1 MGMKVG
7 MQTGMSSNMSA
18 APSPVKQANFAAAPP
33 QQQVVEGQSDMNAV
47 QQVRRP
53 LVSHHRLL
61 LTYDTRCR
69 QAVVV
74 MISQCKADTGC
85 SLTDIEQGLQGQFVN
100 SNCLQLAKDVTEF
113 LRSEGHVYPTIDDNH
128 FQLCAS

>member
-47 QQVRRP
+47 QQVRAP
-53 LVSHHRLL
+53 VVSHRRLL
-61 LTYDTRCR
+61 LMCR
-69 QAVVV
+69 HV
-74 MISQCKADTGC
+74 AD
-85 SLTDIEQGLQGQFVN
+85 
-100 SNCLQLAKDVTEF
+100 
-113 LRSEGHVYPTIDDNH
+113 RRW
-128 FQLCAS
+128 

>member
-85 SLTDIEQGLQGQFVN
+85 SLTDIEQGLQGQFD
-100 SNCLQLAKDVTEF
+100 SAAIKDATEF
-113 LRSEGHVYPTIDDNH
+113 LSSEGHVYPTIDDNH
-128 FQLCAS
+128 FLLNAS

>member
-74 MISQCKADTGC
+74 MISQCQADTGC
-85 SLTDIEQGLQGQFVN
+85 SLTYIEQELQGRFN
-100 SNCLQLAKDVTEF
+100 SAAIKDATEF
-113 LRSEGHVYPTIDDNH
+113 LSLEGYVYPTIDDNH

>member
-53 LVSHHRLL
+53 LGLAPSPFSLL
-61 LTYDTRCR
+61 LMYVRDDTLP
-69 QAVVV
+69 
-74 MISQCKADTGC
+74 TGGGDDHLPVQ
-85 SLTDIEQGLQGQFVN
+85 SGHGL
-100 SNCLQLAKDVTEF
+100 
-113 LRSEGHVYPTIDDNH
+113 
-128 FQLCAS
+128 